1 MAAPPKGEDGDWR
14 AGRSGSNRRGGED
27 REPAPE
33 LDWGAARNSQA
44 ELPPRQR
51 SNRLG
56 SGSGPSGE
64 SSSSSRPSRRQEAEL
79 DWGSARN
86 SRDGLPPQEKDQIEH
101 QENKNQN
108 LIGIL
113 LETLKLNYLLE
124 KEKDHKENPDGTPEK
139 TLLDKHQESKNQ
151 NLIGVLPE
159 TLKPVYHQEKDLIEL
174 VPTVA
179 KIN

>member
-1 MAAPPKGEDGDWR
+1 M
-14 AGRSGSNRRGGED
+14 
-27 REPAPE
+27 
-33 LDWGAARNSQA
+33 
-44 ELPPRQR
+44 
-51 SNRLG
+51 
-56 SGSGPSGE
+56 
-64 SSSSSRPSRRQEAEL
+64 

-86 SRDGLPPQEKDQIEH
+86 SRDGLPPQRERSNRTPRK
-101 QENKNQN
+101 QEQN

-124 KEKDHKENPDGTPEK
+124 KEKDHKEKTLMELQEK

-174 VPTVA
+174 VPTVV

>member
-1 MAAPPKGEDGDWR
+1 MVHQANHHHHLDHQEDKKLNWIGVPL
-14 AGRSGSNRRGGED
+14 EI
-27 REPAPE
+27 
-33 LDWGAARNSQA
+33 
-44 ELPPRQR
+44 
-51 SNRLG
+51 
-56 SGSGPSGE
+56 
-64 SSSSSRPSRRQEAEL
+64 QEM
-79 DWGSARN
+79 DYHHK
-86 SRDGLPPQEKDQIEH
+86 EKDQIEH

-124 KEKDHKENPDGTPEK
+124 KDHKEKTLMELQEK

-174 VPTVA
+174 VPTVV